1 MWKDPPT
8 VVSTIPW
15 TVNPV
20 YEWRKKK
27 SQHLYM
33 HYSLLAVELRDGE
46 MAQWIMCLLSK
57 HGNLSSDPQTP
68 HRARWSN
75 LYM

>member
-1 MWKDPPT
+1 MWKDTPT
-8 VVSTIPW
+8 VVSTIPL

-46 MAQWIMCLLSK
+46 KAQRVKYLQHICEDLS
-57 HGNLSSDPQTP
+57 
-68 HRARWSN
+68 
-75 LYM
+75 